1 MKFKYSIAA
10 SAVMLALVAAA
21 APVSAAAEGPGV
33 LTNDYVNSREHLD
46 QKKPAF
52 ATILLSGDK
61 LKKDEEGVLSIQT
74 SGNFYETAHALKDA
88 YINNKDKGILAL
100 IKSLRDPITGP
111 GNSVNLTMFAGGTN
125 FLDGKTNFVLSFAKI
140 AVNSPLGKLPELKD
154 PINKLSNSFTSVPK
168 DKIVGDIK
176 LTIGSEQSEP
186 LLFLT
191 TAGDNVFNLGLSLS
205 EPKEGDSNIV
215 NVERTGDITLT
226 ALSGNIFGLTGGSLA
241 ANVNAFK
248 SISTDIKLGSQPLSL
263 YSIPGETKST
273 VDGNVSIN
281 LSGHSNA
288 LAVTTGG
295 TAVALGGKA
304 DSVITGDTNLL
315 INTKADPKNNVSGFV
330 LGVTGGGTALAAFG
344 GNATSEVK
352 GDSVIN
358 IDGSSVGFLTGG
370 GLAFTTKAP
379 DFIVNKLEGDHTLS
393 GHKISIELK
402 DKNQLGNATTTA
414 GNVQIG
420 IDSAVTFAVAGG
432 GSAIAYKPF
441 GSEGGSNVTS
451 TVKSTN
457 IVLGK
462 DVSNETLSGE
472 EKTKL
477 VSLIKTTTHHIYDTV
492 KDKGLT
498 GAVSAFLEREN
509 FDKIVGD
516 LKQFQQFNN
525 LSAFTLGGG
534 LSVAFERDGS
544 GTDQVKAKSE
554 VEGNS
559 SITVNK
565 GYNFGLVGG
574 GVALASGYGSDPIAI
589 ANIRGS
595 STITINGGENIGV
608 IGGGAAAFAGSNEKF
623 DGIASQANVGSSVI
637 QVTGGSVDGLLG
649 GGLALDLSGEGTNV
663 QTNANDVSIIAAG
676 KDITFS
682 YLNWTALDQQPSQM
696 PEGPGLKGTLGQ
708 FINVASNLLD
718 NAAKEKVAI
727 IGGGASIGANGETAG
742 AFVDK
747 VTLQLGSG
755 VKVTGAP
762 GKTSD
767 TADVFIGGLASN
779 GGYSSVGTADVIIDG
794 AELNGNLYMGGVSIG
809 ENSRTSIGDV
819 SVKLLSG
826 SLNGEFFT
834 SGKTIEGGTAS
845 VGNLDLKIGSNFKF
859 TKENSVIDA
868 SQLAKADVTFV
879 GDREDNGLKFIDFDT
894 VTADTSTISNIKV
907 VNTEGRST
915 TFNSGTFTLAVNDEG
930 GRGNYV
936 VGTERTPAFV
946 SIPELKSEMASVS
959 VKVVNGAL
967 GITNAHEAKEHHDFV
982 DNSKPTFYISSE
994 DHGTIYSDIVVGNV
1008 DEANTVKL
1016 MAVAAADAPSIGTVK
1031 VGSNGQVIV
1040 NVDPSV
1046 TTVAKANW
1054 EMHPDAQLRFVKAEN
1069 GSKVNLGTDVS
1080 EIQQNFT
1087 SDNQLLELKKLDEDH
1102 THIFTLKP
1110 KSEEDQKALGID
1122 DPDVGHFYA
1131 NLPADSAL
1139 KARVDSDRKINMA
1152 NLKAGMN
1159 LAAAAGVQT
1168 VATDASLIA
1177 LDVSSKRASLTRDY
1191 TNRTEAF
1198 AEVTGITQTMG
1209 GNSSM
1214 NKIRTNLGG
1223 IAFGADHSINDWT
1236 FGALANLGAGKV
1248 KGRGDNSGVKNDV
1261 DYYGLEAYVAK
1272 RFAERFNLVGQA
1284 SYTYS
1289 KNDLSDSSVG
1299 YTKANGV
1306 HAHVFSIGAR
1316 AETSF
1321 ALSSACRVVPYIG
1334 VNYLRVNAKGY
1345 TTSNGTKVGST
1356 HQNMVNM
1363 PIGVAFTGKKTF
1375 ENGWMVKPNID
1386 VAYVPT
1392 FGDHNVR
1399 ATTIEGSDIGSVK
1412 MDVWTK
1418 NVGRAKIGVET
1429 GKGAWRAGAF
1439 VGFAAGQNKAKEAF
1453 GQVSLRYSF

>member
-10 SAVMLALVAAA
+10 SAVMLTLVAAA
-21 APVSAAAEGPGV
+21 VPVSAATEGSGV
-33 LTNDYVNSREHLD
+33 LTNDYINSREHLD
-46 QKKPAF
+46 QKNAF

-61 LKKDEEGVLSIQT
+61 LEKDKEGVLSIQT
-74 SGNFYETAHALKDA
+74 SGNFYETAHALKYA

-125 FLDGKTNFVLSFAKI
+125 YLDSKTYGIISLANLAS
-140 AVNSPLGKLPELKD
+140 SLLPEDVSKVIKKVKSSFSSLENEEK
-154 PINKLSNSFTSVPK
+154 INGN
-168 DKIVGDIK
+168 IN
-176 LTIGSEQSEP
+176 LTIGGEQSEP

-191 TAGDNVFNLGLSLS
+191 TAGDNVFNLGFSTS
-205 EPKEGDSNIV
+205 EPKEGDSNKV
-215 NVERTGDITLT
+215 NVGRKGNITLT

-241 ANVNAFK
+241 ANVNAID
-248 SISTDIKLGSQPLSL
+248 SVSTDIKVLFSEVKI
-263 YSIPGETKST
+263 YSIPGKTTAT
-273 VDGNVSIN
+273 VDGNVLIN

-295 TAVALGGKA
+295 TAVAFGGKA

-315 INTKADPKNNVSGFV
+315 IKTKADPKNNVSGFV

-344 GNATSEVK
+344 GNATSAVN

-358 IDGSSVGFLTGG
+358 IDGSSVVFLTGG
-370 GLAFTTKAP
+370 GLALTTKAP
-379 DFIVNKLEGDHTLS
+379 DFIVNKMEGDHTLS
-393 GHKISIELK
+393 DHNISIKLK
-402 DKNQLGNATTTA
+402 DKNKLGNATATA

-420 IDSAVTFAVAGG
+420 IDNAVTFAVAGG
-432 GSAIAYKPF
+432 GSAIAYKPS
-441 GSEGGSNVTS
+441 GSEDGSNVTS
-451 TVKSTN
+451 SVKSTN

-462 DVSNETLSGE
+462 DISNETLSGE

-544 GTDQVKAKSE
+544 GTVQVKVKSE

-589 ANIRGS
+589 ANISGS

-663 QTNANDVSIIAAG
+663 QTNAKDVSIIAAG

-718 NAAKEKVAI
+718 NAAEEKVAI

-779 GGYSSVGTADVIIDG
+779 GGYSRVGSADVTIDG
-794 AELNGNLYMGGVSIG
+794 AELNGNLYMGGISIG

-845 VGNLDLKIGSNFKF
+845 VGNLNLKIGSNFKF

-894 VTADTSTISNIKV
+894 VTADTSTVSNIKV
-907 VNTEGRST
+907 VNKGRST

-930 GRGNYV
+930 DKGNYV

-982 DNSKPTFYISSE
+982 NNSKPTFYISSE

-1168 VATDASLIA
+1168 AATDAALIA
-1177 LDVSSKRASLTRDY
+1177 LDVSSKRASLARDY
-1191 TNRTEAF
+1191 TNGTEAF

-1363 PIGVAFTGKKTF
+1363 PIGVAFTGKKTL

>member
-1 MKFKYSIAA
+1 M
-10 SAVMLALVAAA
+10 
-21 APVSAAAEGPGV
+21 
-33 LTNDYVNSREHLD
+33 
-46 QKKPAF
+46 
-52 ATILLSGDK
+52 
-61 LKKDEEGVLSIQT
+61 
-74 SGNFYETAHALKDA
+74 
-88 YINNKDKGILAL
+88 
-100 IKSLRDPITGP
+100 
-111 GNSVNLTMFAGGTN
+111 
-125 FLDGKTNFVLSFAKI
+125 DGKTNSVLSFAKI
-140 AVNSPLGKLPELKD
+140 AVNSLGKLPELKD

-191 TAGDNVFNLGLSLS
+191 TAGDNVFNLGPSLS

-315 INTKADPKNNVSGFV
+315 INTKAEPKNNVSGFV

-930 GRGNYV
+930 DRGNYV

-1054 EMHPDAQLRFVKAEN
+1054 EMHPDAQLRFVKAVN

>member
-21 APVSAAAEGPGV
+21 APVSAAAEGLGV

-125 FLDGKTNFVLSFAKI
+125 FVLPFAKI
-140 AVNSPLGKLPELKD
+140 AVD

-205 EPKEGDSNIV
+205 EPKEGVSNIV

-241 ANVNAFK
+241 ANVNAIDSV
-248 SISTDIKLGSQPLSL
+248 SIKVPFLVKRTI
-263 YSIPGETKST
+263 YSIPGETTAT
-273 VDGNVSIN
+273 VDGNVLIN

-295 TAVALGGKA
+295 TAVAFGGKA

-344 GNATSEVK
+344 GNATSAVN

-358 IDGSSVGFLTGG
+358 IDGSSVVFLTGG
-370 GLAFTTKAP
+370 GLALTTKAP
-379 DFIVNKLEGDHTLS
+379 DFIVNKMEGDHTLS
-393 GHKISIELK
+393 GHNISIKLK
-402 DKNQLGNATTTA
+402 DKNQLGNATATA

-441 GSEGGSNVTS
+441 GSEGDSNVTS

-544 GTDQVKAKSE
+544 GTDQVKVKSE

-663 QTNANDVSIIAAG
+663 QTNAKDVSIIAAG

-718 NAAKEKVAI
+718 NAANEKVAI

-779 GGYSSVGTADVIIDG
+779 GGYSSVGSADVTIDG
-794 AELNGNLYMGGVSIG
+794 AELNGNLYMGGISIG

-826 SLNGEFFT
+826 SLNGKFFT
-834 SGKTIEGGTAS
+834 SGKTIKGGTAS
-845 VGNLDLKIGSNFKF
+845 VGNLNLKIGSNFKF

-879 GDREDNGLKFIDFDT
+879 GDREDNGLKFIDFDS
-894 VTADTSTISNIKV
+894 VTADTSTVSNIKV

-930 GRGNYV
+930 DRGNYV

-982 DNSKPTFYISSE
+982 NNSKPTFYISSE

-1168 VATDASLIA
+1168 AATDAALIA
-1177 LDVSSKRASLTRDY
+1177 LDVSSKRASLARDY
-1191 TNRTEAF
+1191 TNGTEAF

>member
-125 FLDGKTNFVLSFAKI
+125 FLDGKTNSVLSFAKI
-140 AVNSPLGKLPELKD
+140 AVNSLGKLPELKD

-191 TAGDNVFNLGLSLS
+191 TAGDNVFNLGPSLS

-509 FDKIVGD
+509 FDKILGD

-930 GRGNYV
+930 DRGNYV

>member
-1 MKFKYSIAA
+1 M
-10 SAVMLALVAAA
+10 
-21 APVSAAAEGPGV
+21 
-33 LTNDYVNSREHLD
+33 
-46 QKKPAF
+46 
-52 ATILLSGDK
+52 
-61 LKKDEEGVLSIQT
+61 
-74 SGNFYETAHALKDA
+74 
-88 YINNKDKGILAL
+88 
-100 IKSLRDPITGP
+100 
-111 GNSVNLTMFAGGTN
+111 
-125 FLDGKTNFVLSFAKI
+125 
-140 AVNSPLGKLPELKD
+140 
-154 PINKLSNSFTSVPK
+154 
-168 DKIVGDIK
+168 GDIK
-176 LTIGSEQSEP
+176 LTIGSKQSEP

-191 TAGDNVFNLGLSLS
+191 TAGDNVFNLGLSLI
-205 EPKEGDSNIV
+205 EPEEGVSNIF
-215 NVERTGDITLT
+215 NVERTRDITLT

-248 SISTDIKLGSQPLSL
+248 SISTDIKLFFKPLSL

-441 GSEGGSNVTS
+441 RSEGGSNVTS

-544 GTDQVKAKSE
+544 GTDQVKVKSE

-663 QTNANDVSIIAAG
+663 QTNAKDVSIIAAG

-727 IGGGASIGANGETAG
+727 IGGGASIGANGKTAG

-779 GGYSSVGTADVIIDG
+779 GGNSSVGSADVTIDG
-794 AELNGNLYMGGVSIG
+794 AELNGNLYMGGISIG
-809 ENSRTSIGDV
+809 ENSRTYIGDV

-834 SGKTIEGGTAS
+834 SGKTIKGGTAS
-845 VGNLDLKIGSNFKF
+845 VGNLNLKIGSNFKF
-859 TKENSVIDA
+859 TKENSVINA

-894 VTADTSTISNIKV
+894 VTADTSTVSNIKV
-907 VNTEGRST
+907 VNTGGRST
-915 TFNSGTFTLAVNDEG
+915 TFNSGTFTLAVNDEND
-930 GRGNYV
+930 RGNYV

-982 DNSKPTFYISSE
+982 NNSKPTFYISSE

-1016 MAVAAADAPSIGTVK
+1016 MAVAAAGAPSIGTVK

-1168 VATDASLIA
+1168 AATDAALIA
-1177 LDVSSKRASLTRDY
+1177 LDVSSKRASLARDY
-1191 TNRTEAF
+1191 TNGTEAF

-1334 VNYLRVNAKGY
+1334 VNYLCECEGLHNFQRN
-1345 TTSNGTKVGST
+1345 
-1356 HQNMVNM
+1356 
-1363 PIGVAFTGKKTF
+1363 
-1375 ENGWMVKPNID
+1375 EGWLYSSEYGQY
-1386 VAYVPT
+1386 AY
-1392 FGDHNVR
+1392 R
-1399 ATTIEGSDIGSVK
+1399 
-1412 MDVWTK
+1412 
-1418 NVGRAKIGVET
+1418 R
-1429 GKGAWRAGAF
+1429 
-1439 VGFAAGQNKAKEAF
+1439 
-1453 GQVSLRYSF
+1453 SLHR

>member
-125 FLDGKTNFVLSFAKI
+125 FLDGKTNSVLSFAKI
-140 AVNSPLGKLPELKD
+140 AVNSLGKLPELKD

-930 GRGNYV
+930 DRGNYV

-1272 RFAERFNLVGQA
+1272 RFAERF
-1284 SYTYS
+1284 
-1289 KNDLSDSSVG
+1289 
-1299 YTKANGV
+1299 
-1306 HAHVFSIGAR
+1306 
-1316 AETSF
+1316 
-1321 ALSSACRVVPYIG
+1321 
-1334 VNYLRVNAKGY
+1334 
-1345 TTSNGTKVGST
+1345 
-1356 HQNMVNM
+1356 
-1363 PIGVAFTGKKTF
+1363 
-1375 ENGWMVKPNID
+1375 
-1386 VAYVPT
+1386 
-1392 FGDHNVR
+1392 
-1399 ATTIEGSDIGSVK
+1399 
-1412 MDVWTK
+1412 
-1418 NVGRAKIGVET
+1418 
-1429 GKGAWRAGAF
+1429 
-1439 VGFAAGQNKAKEAF
+1439 KEA
-1453 GQVSLRYSF
+1453 L

>member
-10 SAVMLALVAAA
+10 SAVMLALAAAA

-46 QKKPAF
+46 QKNPAF

-74 SGNFYETAHALKDA
+74 SGNFYETAHALKNA

-111 GNSVNLTMFAGGTN
+111 GNSVNLTMFAGGIN
-125 FLDGKTNFVLSFAKI
+125 FLDSKTMGTLSVASWASSMLPKDVSEIIEKI
-140 AVNSPLGKLPELKD
+140 K
-154 PINKLSNSFTSVPK
+154 NSFSSIENEE
-168 DKIVGDIK
+168 KIEGGIK

-186 LLFLT
+186 ILFLT
-191 TAGDNVFNLGLSLS
+191 TAGDNVFNLGFSIT
-205 EPKEGDSNIV
+205 KGDSNKV
-215 NVERTGDITLT
+215 NLERKGDITLT

-241 ANVNAFK
+241 ANVNAID
-248 SISTDIKLGSQPLSL
+248 SVSTDIKVPYLFPEGVAI
-263 YSIPGETKST
+263 YSIPGETTAT

-288 LAVTTGG
+288 LAVITGG

-344 GNATSEVK
+344 GDATSEVN

-370 GLAFTTKAP
+370 GLALTTKAP
-379 DFIVNKLEGDHTLS
+379 DFIVNKLEGEHTLS

-451 TVKSTN
+451 TVKSSN

-544 GTDQVKAKSE
+544 GTDQVKVKSE

-623 DGIASQANVGSSVI
+623 EGIASQANVGSSVI
-637 QVTGGSVDGLLG
+637 KVTGGSIDGLLG

-742 AFVDK
+742 ASVDK

-894 VTADTSTISNIKV
+894 VTADTSTVSNIKV

-930 GRGNYV
+930 DRGNYV

-982 DNSKPTFYISSE
+982 NNSKPTFYISSE

-1139 KARVDSDRKINMA
+1139 KARVDSDRRINMA

-1168 VATDASLIA
+1168 AATDAALIA
-1177 LDVSSKRASLTRDY
+1177 LDVSSKRASLARDY
-1191 TNRTEAF
+1191 TNGTEAF

-1223 IAFGADHSINDWT
+1223 VAFGADHSINDWT

>member
-88 YINNKDKGILAL
+88 YINNKDKGMLAL

-125 FLDGKTNFVLSFAKI
+125 YLDSKTYGIISLANLAS
-140 AVNSPLGKLPELKD
+140 SLLPEDVSKVIKKVDSSFSSLKNENK
-154 PINKLSNSFTSVPK
+154 INGN
-168 DKIVGDIK
+168 IN
-176 LTIGSEQSEP
+176 LTIGGEQSEP

-191 TAGDNVFNLGLSLS
+191 TSGDNVFNLGFSVI
-205 EPKEGDSNIV
+205 EPKGDSNIV
-215 NVERTGDITLT
+215 SVERTGYITLT

-241 ANVNAFK
+241 TNVNAIK
-248 SISTDIKLGSQPLSL
+248 SIQTDISLLKAL

-273 VDGNVSIN
+273 VVGNVSIN

-288 LAVTTGG
+288 LAVITGG

-344 GNATSEVK
+344 GNATSEVN

-370 GLAFTTKAP
+370 GLALTTKAP

-393 GHKISIELK
+393 GHKILIELK

-451 TVKSTN
+451 TVKSSN

-544 GTDQVKAKSE
+544 GTDQVKVKSE

-623 DGIASQANVGSSVI
+623 EGIASQANVGSSVI
-637 QVTGGSVDGLLG
+637 KVTGGSIDGLLG

-742 AFVDK
+742 ASVDK

-859 TKENSVIDA
+859 TKENSVINA

-894 VTADTSTISNIKV
+894 VTADTSTVSNIKV

-930 GRGNYV
+930 DRGNYV

-982 DNSKPTFYISSE
+982 NNSKPTFYISSE

-1016 MAVAAADAPSIGTVK
+1016 MAVAAASIGTVK

-1139 KARVDSDRKINMA
+1139 KARVDSDRRINMA

-1168 VATDASLIA
+1168 AATDAALIA
-1177 LDVSSKRASLTRDY
+1177 LDVSSKRASLARDY
-1191 TNRTEAF
+1191 TNGTEAF

-1223 IAFGADHSINDWT
+1223 VAFGADHSINDWT

>member
-21 APVSAAAEGPGV
+21 APVSAAAEGLGV

-61 LKKDEEGVLSIQT
+61 LKKDEEDVLSIQT

-88 YINNKDKGILAL
+88 YINNKDEGILAL

-125 FLDGKTNFVLSFAKI
+125 FLDGKTNIVLSSA
-140 AVNSPLGKLPELKD
+140 NRD
-154 PINKLSNSFTSVPK
+154 PINKLSNSFTSVPE

-191 TAGDNVFNLGLSLS
+191 TAGDNVFNLGLSLFK
-205 EPKEGDSNIV
+205 PKQGDSNIV

-241 ANVNAFK
+241 ANVNAID
-248 SISTDIKLGSQPLSL
+248 SVSTDIKVLFYKVTI
-263 YSIPGETKST
+263 YSIPGETTAT
-273 VDGNVSIN
+273 VDGNVLIN

-295 TAVALGGKA
+295 TAVAFGGKA
-304 DSVITGDTNLL
+304 DSVITRDTNLL

-344 GNATSEVK
+344 GNATSAVN

-358 IDGSSVGFLTGG
+358 IDGSSVVFLTGG
-370 GLAFTTKAP
+370 GLALTTKAP
-379 DFIVNKLEGDHTLS
+379 DFIVNKMEGDLTLS
-393 GHKISIELK
+393 GHNISIKLK
-402 DKNQLGNATTTA
+402 DKNQLGNATATA
-414 GNVQIG
+414 GNVRIG

-441 GSEGGSNVTS
+441 GSEGDSNVTS

-544 GTDQVKAKSE
+544 GTDQVKVKSE

-663 QTNANDVSIIAAG
+663 QTNAKDVSIIAAG

-727 IGGGASIGANGETAG
+727 IGGGASIGANGKTAG

-779 GGYSSVGTADVIIDG
+779 GGYSSVGSADVTIDG
-794 AELNGNLYMGGVSIG
+794 AELNGNLYMGGISIG

-826 SLNGEFFT
+826 SLNGKFFT

-845 VGNLDLKIGSNFKF
+845 VGNLNLKIGSNFKF

-894 VTADTSTISNIKV
+894 VTADTSTVSNIKV
-907 VNTEGRST
+907 VNTGGRST
-915 TFNSGTFTLAVNDEG
+915 TFNSGTFTLAVNDERD
-930 GRGNYV
+930 RGNYV

-982 DNSKPTFYISSE
+982 NNSKPTFYISSE

-1168 VATDASLIA
+1168 AATDAALIA
-1177 LDVSSKRASLTRDY
+1177 LDVSSKRASLARDY
-1191 TNRTEAF
+1191 TNGTEAF

-1223 IAFGADHSINDWT
+1223 IAFGADRSINDWT

>member
-125 FLDGKTNFVLSFAKI
+125 FLDGKTNSVLSFAKI
-140 AVNSPLGKLPELKD
+140 AVNSLGKLPELKD

-930 GRGNYV
+930 DRGNYV

-1198 AEVTGITQTMG
+1198 AEVTGIT
-1209 GNSSM
+1209 
-1214 NKIRTNLGG
+1214 
-1223 IAFGADHSINDWT
+1223 
-1236 FGALANLGAGKV
+1236 
-1248 KGRGDNSGVKNDV
+1248 
-1261 DYYGLEAYVAK
+1261 
-1272 RFAERFNLVGQA
+1272 
-1284 SYTYS
+1284 
-1289 KNDLSDSSVG
+1289 
-1299 YTKANGV
+1299 
-1306 HAHVFSIGAR
+1306 
-1316 AETSF
+1316 
-1321 ALSSACRVVPYIG
+1321 
-1334 VNYLRVNAKGY
+1334 LR
-1345 TTSNGTKVGST
+1345 
-1356 HQNMVNM
+1356 
-1363 PIGVAFTGKKTF
+1363 
-1375 ENGWMVKPNID
+1375 
-1386 VAYVPT
+1386 
-1392 FGDHNVR
+1392 
-1399 ATTIEGSDIGSVK
+1399 
-1412 MDVWTK
+1412 
-1418 NVGRAKIGVET
+1418 
-1429 GKGAWRAGAF
+1429 
-1439 VGFAAGQNKAKEAF
+1439 
-1453 GQVSLRYSF
+1453 

>member
-125 FLDGKTNFVLSFAKI
+125 FLDGKTNSVLSFAKI
-140 AVNSPLGKLPELKD
+140 AVNSLGKLPELKD

-191 TAGDNVFNLGLSLS
+191 TAGDNVFNLGPSLS

-525 LSAFTLGGG
+525 LSAFTLGGS

-930 GRGNYV
+930 DRGNYV

-1399 ATTIEGSDIGSVK
+1399 ATT
-1412 MDVWTK
+1412 
-1418 NVGRAKIGVET
+1418 
-1429 GKGAWRAGAF
+1429 
-1439 VGFAAGQNKAKEAF
+1439 GFF
-1453 GQVSLRYSF
+1453 

>member
-21 APVSAAAEGPGV
+21 APVSAAAEGLGV

-46 QKKPAF
+46 QKEPAF

-125 FLDGKTNFVLSFAKI
+125 FLDGKTNSVLSFAKI
-140 AVNSPLGKLPELKD
+140 AVNLFGKLPELKD

-241 ANVNAFK
+241 ANVNAID
-248 SISTDIKLGSQPLSL
+248 SVSTDIKVPFLFKGTI
-263 YSIPGETKST
+263 YSIPGETTAT
-273 VDGNVSIN
+273 VDGNVLIN

-295 TAVALGGKA
+295 TAVAFGGKA

-344 GNATSEVK
+344 GNATSAVN

-358 IDGSSVGFLTGG
+358 IDGSSVVFLTGG
-370 GLAFTTKAP
+370 GLALTTKAP
-379 DFIVNKLEGDHTLS
+379 DFIVNKMEGDHTLS
-393 GHKISIELK
+393 GHNISIELK
-402 DKNQLGNATTTA
+402 DKNQLGNATATA

-420 IDSAVTFAVAGG
+420 IDSALTFAVAGG

-441 GSEGGSNVTS
+441 GSEGDSNVTS

-544 GTDQVKAKSE
+544 GTDQVKVKSE

-574 GVALASGYGSDPIAI
+574 GVALASGYGSNPIAI

-663 QTNANDVSIIAAG
+663 QTNAKDVSIIAAG

-779 GGYSSVGTADVIIDG
+779 GGYSSVGSADVTIDG
-794 AELNGNLYMGGVSIG
+794 AELNGNLYMGGISIG

-834 SGKTIEGGTAS
+834 SGKTIKGGTAS
-845 VGNLDLKIGSNFKF
+845 VGNLNLKIGSNFKF

-894 VTADTSTISNIKV
+894 VTADTSTVSNIKV

-930 GRGNYV
+930 DRGNYV

-982 DNSKPTFYISSE
+982 NNSKPTFYISSE

-1087 SDNQLLELKKLDEDH
+1087 SDNQL
-1102 THIFTLKP
+1102 F
-1110 KSEEDQKALGID
+1110 
-1122 DPDVGHFYA
+1122 
-1131 NLPADSAL
+1131 
-1139 KARVDSDRKINMA
+1139 
-1152 NLKAGMN
+1152 
-1159 LAAAAGVQT
+1159 
-1168 VATDASLIA
+1168 
-1177 LDVSSKRASLTRDY
+1177 
-1191 TNRTEAF
+1191 
-1198 AEVTGITQTMG
+1198 
-1209 GNSSM
+1209 
-1214 NKIRTNLGG
+1214 
-1223 IAFGADHSINDWT
+1223 
-1236 FGALANLGAGKV
+1236 
-1248 KGRGDNSGVKNDV
+1248 
-1261 DYYGLEAYVAK
+1261 
-1272 RFAERFNLVGQA
+1272 
-1284 SYTYS
+1284 
-1289 KNDLSDSSVG
+1289 
-1299 YTKANGV
+1299 
-1306 HAHVFSIGAR
+1306 
-1316 AETSF
+1316 
-1321 ALSSACRVVPYIG
+1321 
-1334 VNYLRVNAKGY
+1334 
-1345 TTSNGTKVGST
+1345 
-1356 HQNMVNM
+1356 
-1363 PIGVAFTGKKTF
+1363 
-1375 ENGWMVKPNID
+1375 
-1386 VAYVPT
+1386 
-1392 FGDHNVR
+1392 
-1399 ATTIEGSDIGSVK
+1399 
-1412 MDVWTK
+1412 
-1418 NVGRAKIGVET
+1418 
-1429 GKGAWRAGAF
+1429 
-1439 VGFAAGQNKAKEAF
+1439 
-1453 GQVSLRYSF
+1453 

>member
-125 FLDGKTNFVLSFAKI
+125 FLDGKTNSVLFFAKI
-140 AVNSPLGKLPELKD
+140 AVNSLGKLPELKD

-315 INTKADPKNNVSGFV
+315 INTKADSKNNVSGFV

-767 TADVFIGGLASN
+767 TANVFIGGLASN

-930 GRGNYV
+930 DRGNYV

>member
-1 MKFKYSIAA
+1 MVRCSISGA
-10 SAVMLALVAAA
+10 S
-21 APVSAAAEGPGV
+21 V
-33 LTNDYVNSREHLD
+33 L
-46 QKKPAF
+46 
-52 ATILLSGDK
+52 
-61 LKKDEEGVLSIQT
+61 
-74 SGNFYETAHALKDA
+74 
-88 YINNKDKGILAL
+88 
-100 IKSLRDPITGP
+100 TGP

-125 FLDGKTNFVLSFAKI
+125 FLDGKTNSVLSFAKI
-140 AVNSPLGKLPELKD
+140 AVNSLGKLPELKD

-191 TAGDNVFNLGLSLS
+191 TAGDNVFNLGPSLS

-930 GRGNYV
+930 DRGNYV

-1272 RFAERFNLVGQA
+1272 RFAERF
-1284 SYTYS
+1284 
-1289 KNDLSDSSVG
+1289 
-1299 YTKANGV
+1299 
-1306 HAHVFSIGAR
+1306 
-1316 AETSF
+1316 
-1321 ALSSACRVVPYIG
+1321 
-1334 VNYLRVNAKGY
+1334 
-1345 TTSNGTKVGST
+1345 
-1356 HQNMVNM
+1356 
-1363 PIGVAFTGKKTF
+1363 
-1375 ENGWMVKPNID
+1375 
-1386 VAYVPT
+1386 
-1392 FGDHNVR
+1392 
-1399 ATTIEGSDIGSVK
+1399 
-1412 MDVWTK
+1412 
-1418 NVGRAKIGVET
+1418 
-1429 GKGAWRAGAF
+1429 
-1439 VGFAAGQNKAKEAF
+1439 KEA
-1453 GQVSLRYSF
+1453 L

>member
-125 FLDGKTNFVLSFAKI
+125 FLDGKTNSVLSFAKI
-140 AVNSPLGKLPELKD
+140 AVNSLGKLPELKD

-191 TAGDNVFNLGLSLS
+191 TAGDNVFNLGPSLS

-747 VTLQLGSG
+747 
-755 VKVTGAP
+755 
-762 GKTSD
+762 
-767 TADVFIGGLASN
+767 
-779 GGYSSVGTADVIIDG
+779 
-794 AELNGNLYMGGVSIG
+794 
-809 ENSRTSIGDV
+809 
-819 SVKLLSG
+819 
-826 SLNGEFFT
+826 
-834 SGKTIEGGTAS
+834 
-845 VGNLDLKIGSNFKF
+845 
-859 TKENSVIDA
+859 
-868 SQLAKADVTFV
+868 
-879 GDREDNGLKFIDFDT
+879 
-894 VTADTSTISNIKV
+894 
-907 VNTEGRST
+907 
-915 TFNSGTFTLAVNDEG
+915 
-930 GRGNYV
+930 
-936 VGTERTPAFV
+936 AFQR
-946 SIPELKSEMASVS
+946 
-959 VKVVNGAL
+959 
-967 GITNAHEAKEHHDFV
+967 NAHC
-982 DNSKPTFYISSE
+982 P
-994 DHGTIYSDIVVGNV
+994 
-1008 DEANTVKL
+1008 
-1016 MAVAAADAPSIGTVK
+1016 P
-1031 VGSNGQVIV
+1031 
-1040 NVDPSV
+1040 
-1046 TTVAKANW
+1046 
-1054 EMHPDAQLRFVKAEN
+1054 
-1069 GSKVNLGTDVS
+1069 
-1080 EIQQNFT
+1080 
-1087 SDNQLLELKKLDEDH
+1087 
-1102 THIFTLKP
+1102 
-1110 KSEEDQKALGID
+1110 
-1122 DPDVGHFYA
+1122 
-1131 NLPADSAL
+1131 
-1139 KARVDSDRKINMA
+1139 
-1152 NLKAGMN
+1152 
-1159 LAAAAGVQT
+1159 
-1168 VATDASLIA
+1168 
-1177 LDVSSKRASLTRDY
+1177 
-1191 TNRTEAF
+1191 
-1198 AEVTGITQTMG
+1198 
-1209 GNSSM
+1209 
-1214 NKIRTNLGG
+1214 
-1223 IAFGADHSINDWT
+1223 
-1236 FGALANLGAGKV
+1236 
-1248 KGRGDNSGVKNDV
+1248 
-1261 DYYGLEAYVAK
+1261 
-1272 RFAERFNLVGQA
+1272 
-1284 SYTYS
+1284 
-1289 KNDLSDSSVG
+1289 
-1299 YTKANGV
+1299 
-1306 HAHVFSIGAR
+1306 
-1316 AETSF
+1316 
-1321 ALSSACRVVPYIG
+1321 
-1334 VNYLRVNAKGY
+1334 NA
-1345 TTSNGTKVGST
+1345 
-1356 HQNMVNM
+1356 
-1363 PIGVAFTGKKTF
+1363 
-1375 ENGWMVKPNID
+1375 
-1386 VAYVPT
+1386 
-1392 FGDHNVR
+1392 
-1399 ATTIEGSDIGSVK
+1399 
-1412 MDVWTK
+1412 
-1418 NVGRAKIGVET
+1418 
-1429 GKGAWRAGAF
+1429 
-1439 VGFAAGQNKAKEAF
+1439 
-1453 GQVSLRYSF
+1453 

>member
-125 FLDGKTNFVLSFAKI
+125 FLDGKTNSVLSFAKI
-140 AVNSPLGKLPELKD
+140 AVNSLGKLPELKD

-477 VSLIKTTTHHIYDTV
+477 VSLRNLCT
-492 KDKGLT
+492 KG
-498 GAVSAFLEREN
+498 G
-509 FDKIVGD
+509 
-516 LKQFQQFNN
+516 
-525 LSAFTLGGG
+525 
-534 LSVAFERDGS
+534 
-544 GTDQVKAKSE
+544 
-554 VEGNS
+554 
-559 SITVNK
+559 
-565 GYNFGLVGG
+565 
-574 GVALASGYGSDPIAI
+574 
-589 ANIRGS
+589 
-595 STITINGGENIGV
+595 
-608 IGGGAAAFAGSNEKF
+608 
-623 DGIASQANVGSSVI
+623 
-637 QVTGGSVDGLLG
+637 
-649 GGLALDLSGEGTNV
+649 
-663 QTNANDVSIIAAG
+663 
-676 KDITFS
+676 
-682 YLNWTALDQQPSQM
+682 
-696 PEGPGLKGTLGQ
+696 
-708 FINVASNLLD
+708 
-718 NAAKEKVAI
+718 
-727 IGGGASIGANGETAG
+727 
-742 AFVDK
+742 
-747 VTLQLGSG
+747 
-755 VKVTGAP
+755 
-762 GKTSD
+762 
-767 TADVFIGGLASN
+767 
-779 GGYSSVGTADVIIDG
+779 
-794 AELNGNLYMGGVSIG
+794 
-809 ENSRTSIGDV
+809 
-819 SVKLLSG
+819 
-826 SLNGEFFT
+826 
-834 SGKTIEGGTAS
+834 
-845 VGNLDLKIGSNFKF
+845 
-859 TKENSVIDA
+859 
-868 SQLAKADVTFV
+868 
-879 GDREDNGLKFIDFDT
+879 
-894 VTADTSTISNIKV
+894 
-907 VNTEGRST
+907 
-915 TFNSGTFTLAVNDEG
+915 
-930 GRGNYV
+930 
-936 VGTERTPAFV
+936 
-946 SIPELKSEMASVS
+946 
-959 VKVVNGAL
+959 
-967 GITNAHEAKEHHDFV
+967 
-982 DNSKPTFYISSE
+982 
-994 DHGTIYSDIVVGNV
+994 
-1008 DEANTVKL
+1008 
-1016 MAVAAADAPSIGTVK
+1016 
-1031 VGSNGQVIV
+1031 
-1040 NVDPSV
+1040 
-1046 TTVAKANW
+1046 
-1054 EMHPDAQLRFVKAEN
+1054 
-1069 GSKVNLGTDVS
+1069 
-1080 EIQQNFT
+1080 
-1087 SDNQLLELKKLDEDH
+1087 
-1102 THIFTLKP
+1102 
-1110 KSEEDQKALGID
+1110 
-1122 DPDVGHFYA
+1122 
-1131 NLPADSAL
+1131 
-1139 KARVDSDRKINMA
+1139 
-1152 NLKAGMN
+1152 
-1159 LAAAAGVQT
+1159 
-1168 VATDASLIA
+1168 
-1177 LDVSSKRASLTRDY
+1177 
-1191 TNRTEAF
+1191 
-1198 AEVTGITQTMG
+1198 
-1209 GNSSM
+1209 
-1214 NKIRTNLGG
+1214 
-1223 IAFGADHSINDWT
+1223 
-1236 FGALANLGAGKV
+1236 
-1248 KGRGDNSGVKNDV
+1248 
-1261 DYYGLEAYVAK
+1261 
-1272 RFAERFNLVGQA
+1272 
-1284 SYTYS
+1284 
-1289 KNDLSDSSVG
+1289 
-1299 YTKANGV
+1299 
-1306 HAHVFSIGAR
+1306 
-1316 AETSF
+1316 
-1321 ALSSACRVVPYIG
+1321 
-1334 VNYLRVNAKGY
+1334 
-1345 TTSNGTKVGST
+1345 
-1356 HQNMVNM
+1356 
-1363 PIGVAFTGKKTF
+1363 
-1375 ENGWMVKPNID
+1375 
-1386 VAYVPT
+1386 
-1392 FGDHNVR
+1392 
-1399 ATTIEGSDIGSVK
+1399 
-1412 MDVWTK
+1412 
-1418 NVGRAKIGVET
+1418 
-1429 GKGAWRAGAF
+1429 
-1439 VGFAAGQNKAKEAF
+1439 
-1453 GQVSLRYSF
+1453 

>member
-125 FLDGKTNFVLSFAKI
+125 FLDGKTNSVLFFAKI
-140 AVNSPLGKLPELKD
+140 AVNSLGKLPELKD

-215 NVERTGDITLT
+215 NVERKGDITLT

-241 ANVNAFK
+241 ANVNAID
-248 SISTDIKLGSQPLSL
+248 SVSTDIKVPFFKGTI
-263 YSIPGETKST
+263 YSIPGETTAT
-273 VDGNVSIN
+273 VDGNVLIN

-295 TAVALGGKA
+295 TAVAFGGKA

-344 GNATSEVK
+344 GNATSAVN

-358 IDGSSVGFLTGG
+358 IDGSSVVFLTGG
-370 GLAFTTKAP
+370 GLALTTKAP
-379 DFIVNKLEGDHTLS
+379 DFIVNKMEGDHTLS
-393 GHKISIELK
+393 GHNISIELK
-402 DKNQLGNATTTA
+402 DKNQLGNATATA

-441 GSEGGSNVTS
+441 GSEGDSNVTS

-544 GTDQVKAKSE
+544 GTDQVKVKSE

-663 QTNANDVSIIAAG
+663 QTNAKDVSIIAAG

-696 PEGPGLKGTLGQ
+696 PEVPGLKGTLGQ

-779 GGYSSVGTADVIIDG
+779 GGYSSVGSADVTIDG
-794 AELNGNLYMGGVSIG
+794 AELNGNLYMGGISIG

-834 SGKTIEGGTAS
+834 SGKTIKGGTAS
-845 VGNLDLKIGSNFKF
+845 VGNLNLKIGSNFKF

-894 VTADTSTISNIKV
+894 VTADTSTVSNIKV

-930 GRGNYV
+930 DRGNYV

-982 DNSKPTFYISSE
+982 NNSKPTFYISSE

-1168 VATDASLIA
+1168 AATDAALIA
-1177 LDVSSKRASLTRDY
+1177 LDVSSKRASLARDY
-1191 TNRTEAF
+1191 TNGTEAF